1 MITIPSSEIPS
12 VFGDHNLDDLGMTSP
27 KNSRGAPEAIPE
39 APEAIPEAPEH
50 SRGTPELSRGNSRGS
65 RLPRLPTR
73 EAPDSRE
80 TPERHYKIS
89 TINKF

>member
-1 MITIPSSEIPS
+1 MITIPSSEIPF
-12 VFGDHNLDDLGMTSP
+12 VFGDDNLDDLGMTSP

-65 RLPRLPTR
+65 RLPRLPTP
-73 EAPDSRE
+73 ESRE

-89 TINKF
+89 TINK